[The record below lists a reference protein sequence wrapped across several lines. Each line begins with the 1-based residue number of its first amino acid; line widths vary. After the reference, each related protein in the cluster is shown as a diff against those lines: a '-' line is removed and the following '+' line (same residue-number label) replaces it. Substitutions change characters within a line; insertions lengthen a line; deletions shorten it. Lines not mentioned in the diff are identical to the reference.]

1 MNSTQIITIK
11 YSKRQAALANY
22 VAVSRASER
31 KIAPAKIRKK
41 HLWIKHLS
49 SRSMQTEKKIKTT
62 NTAGTREPD

>member
-31 KIAPAKIRKK
+31 AKNSSSQNTKK

-49 SRSMQTEKKIKTT
+49 ARSMQTEKK
-62 NTAGTREPD
+62 